1 LQVQVLN
8 GTVAS
13 GSSNGNGIT
22 VTNPA
27 AVVVSLTP
35 STIDKTF
42 PPTIAVM
49 GTGFVPT
56 SVLQLNGSARQ
67 TSFVNSTNL
76 NLTLTAA
83 DLNTPGTD
91 AITVV
96 NSAPGSGTSKAVNL
110 TVSATPVPPA
120 TLSLVNVN
128 PSQFAY
134 GSPDSTI

>member
-1 LQVQVLN
+1 MLN

-83 DLNTPGTD
+83 DLNTPE
-91 AITVV
+91 
-96 NSAPGSGTSKAVNL
+96 P
-110 TVSATPVPPA
+110 TP
-120 TLSLVNVN
+120 SR
-128 PSQFAY
+128 S
-134 GSPDSTI
+134 

>member
-1 LQVQVLN
+1 MPTTIPASQVASGAQLQVQVLN
-8 GTVAS
+8 GTVVS
-13 GSSNGNGIT
+13 GTSNGNGIT

-27 AVVVSLTP
+27 PVIVSLTP

-42 PPTIAVM
+42 LPTIAIL

-56 SVLQLNGSARQ
+56 SVLQLNGNARR
-67 TSFVNSTNL
+67 TSFVDSTRV

-96 NSAPGSGTSKAVNL
+96 NSAPGGVGGTGVAETSG
-110 TVSATPVPPA
+110 
-120 TLSLVNVN
+120 
-128 PSQFAY
+128 
-134 GSPDSTI
+134 